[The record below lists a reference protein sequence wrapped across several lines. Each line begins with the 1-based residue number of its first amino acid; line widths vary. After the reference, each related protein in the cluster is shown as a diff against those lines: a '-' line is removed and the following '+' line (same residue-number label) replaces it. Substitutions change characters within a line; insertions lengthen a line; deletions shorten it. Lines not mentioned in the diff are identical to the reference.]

1 MVIHRNAGTRV
12 ACVMLAAASIALA
25 SPSIRLGGR
34 GTTWNGT
41 TYIAT
46 FDSLGEVTRTTYEDA
61 YKGMGIEALYGPIGW
76 VYGRAELAS
85 VRFFNAGGGALFVF
99 PTAGLDV
106 LVEPQ
111 FHWRLLPY
119 VWGGAYYMGYWG
131 NQGTADPRFLPPDV
145 KKINSLYG
153 LRVGIGLEYR
163 LSKRVDISAEIQTLD
178 YLSAL
183 NPSGIRG
190 FPQQWWMNAFGLLR
204 ADIGFRY
211 DFGAR

>member
-1 MVIHRNAGTRV
+1 MTGRTVPAIAVCATS
-12 ACVMLAAASIALA
+12 LAFFAMA

-46 FDSLGEVTRTTYEDA
+46 FDSLGEVTRITCEDA
-61 YKGMGIEALYGPIGW
+61 YKGMGIEAVYGPIGW
-76 VYGRAELAS
+76 VYGRAELAG
-85 VRFFNAGGGALFVF
+85 VRFFNAGGGALVVF

-111 FHWRLLPY
+111 FHWRVLPY
-119 VWGGAYYMGYWG
+119 VWGGGCYNGYWG
-131 NQGTADPRFLPPDV
+131 NQGTADPRFQPPV
-145 KKINSLYG
+145 GEKINSLYEF
-153 LRVGIGLEYR
+153 RVGIGLEYR
-163 LSKRVDISAEIQTLD
+163 LSKRVNLYAEIQTLD
-178 YLSAL
+178 YLSVL
-183 NPSGIRG
+183 SPSGVRG
-190 FPQQWWMNAFGLLR
+190 FPQHWLFDAFGLPR